1 MICVVCADGFTR
13 ENEFM
18 NSWHTLW
25 EGKYVQVWICDGCV
39 DPEECDD
46 L

>member
-1 MICVVCADGFTR
+1 MICVICADDDTV
-13 ENEFM
+13 EMM

-25 EGKYVQVWICDGCV
+25 KGKYVQVWICDGCV